1 MNNVDRLVEENLN
14 LVHYCCHKL
23 KVRPSDYEDM
33 YQTGCLGLV
42 KAAKNFDESRGVV
55 FSTYAV
61 PVIFG
66 EIKRVYRDSSP
77 VKLGRSLK
85 ALSNSVQKVSQ
96 ELAVKLGREP
106 TVGEIANEMQLSREE
121 VSEAICA
128 AQSIIS
134 LTASGE
140 EGEVQ
145 FDIPTESHEEEV
157 CSRLSLSKAISEL
170 LECEKNLVV
179 MRYFHHKTQNQTAK
193 VLGMTQVQVS
203 RLEKK
208 IMGVI
213 REKLTG

>member
-23 KVRPSDYEDM
+23 KVRASDYEDM

-77 VKLGRSLK
+77 VKLGR
-85 ALSNSVQKVSQ
+85 
-96 ELAVKLGREP
+96 EP
-106 TVGEIANEMQLSREE
+106 TIGEIAKEMQLSREE

-170 LECEKNLVV
+170 PEREKKLVV
-179 MRYFHHKTQNQTAK
+179 MRYFRHKTQNQTAK

-208 IMGVI
+208 IMVVI
-213 REKLTG
+213 RGKMTG